1 MNGTTDSE
9 LSVSAPAGR
18 RSRRPLVVAVL
29 VILAAILLL
38 GRTGNARAPVRCDVD
53 HVPGADTVVML
64 SAAWCG
70 YCRRA
75 RTWLQSENISHCEYD
90 VETTGRGRELFARVP
105 VKVIPILLI
114 RDDTLVGLDR
124 VEIEQSLAAH
134 GIIGMAD

>member
-1 MNGTTDSE
+1 MNGTTGSE
-9 LSVSAPAGR
+9 PSASAPPGR
-18 RSRRPLVVAVL
+18 RSRRPLIVAVL
-29 VILAAILLL
+29 VIFAVVFVL
-38 GRTGNARAPVRCDVD
+38 GRTGSARAPVRCDVD

-75 RTWLQSENISHCEYD
+75 RAWLQSENITHCEYD
-90 VETTGRGRELFARVP
+90 VETTDRGRELFARVP

-114 RDDTLVGLDR
+114 RDDTLVGFDR
-124 VEIEQSLAAH
+124 LEIEQSLAAH